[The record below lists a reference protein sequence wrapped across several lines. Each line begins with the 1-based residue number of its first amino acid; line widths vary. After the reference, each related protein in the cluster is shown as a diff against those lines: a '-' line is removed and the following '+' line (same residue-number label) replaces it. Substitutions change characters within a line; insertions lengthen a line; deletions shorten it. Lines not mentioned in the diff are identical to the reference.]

1 MLDLHGD
8 AREFFRELLL
18 SALKSLRVK
27 AAEPTE
33 HYLVNL
39 LAGYAKPDRAQE
51 LATPFV
57 EQLSKAL
64 EVSGAERANRMRCL
78 GDDALFVSGFLQDS
92 CGRRGIT
99 TTYVISIGSRAYGE
113 AGRAKT
119 VDLGPGAAVFSDLAQ
134 RFEAYTHVL
143 DEVRELTSMCTD
155 GELVR
160 LYERWTATRSPEI
173 LRRLGR
179 RGVSPVKSGLAR
191 H

>member
-1 MLDLHGD
+1 MMDLYRD
-8 AREFFRELLL
+8 AKEFFRELLE
-18 SALKSLRVK
+18 SALKNVRVK
-27 AAEPTE
+27 ASESTE

-39 LAGYAKPDRAQE
+39 LAGYAQE
-51 LATPFV
+51 GRTQEFTIPFV

-64 EVSGAERANRMRCL
+64 ETGGAERANRMRCL

-99 TTYVISIGSRAYGE
+99 TTYVISVGSRAYGE
-113 AGRAKT
+113 AGRARFI
-119 VDLGPGAAVFSDLAQ
+119 DHGPSTEVFTELAR
-134 RFEAYTHVL
+134 RFKDYSQVL

-160 LYERWTATRSPEI
+160 LYERWTTTQSPEI

-179 RGVSPVKSGLAR
+179 RGLTPVTRTGSS